1 MTGTWLPAI
10 SITKAPLDVIQI
22 GSHSIRHATLL
33 LLFSF
38 LKSLSSYDLFD
49 FFKSI
54 SGFIYFCVL
63 ELILGFKIMGSL
75 IFLKKLS
82 IPVDF

>member
-10 SITKAPLDVIQI
+10 SITKAPLDVFQI

-38 LKSLSSYDLFD
+38 LFSFLKSLRRN
-49 FFKSI
+49 
-54 SGFIYFCVL
+54 G
-63 ELILGFKIMGSL
+63 EEE
-75 IFLKKLS
+75 
-82 IPVDF
+82 